1 MAFFRFSSN
10 NTSHGIV
17 LKVFSG
23 SNGDVYY
30 ISTTKVPKVTPWLEN
45 LFSSMAMLFNEQ
57 FHIGP

>member
-1 MAFFRFSSN
+1 MMSQE
-10 NTSHGIV
+10 IV

-45 LFSSMAMLFNEQ
+45 LFSSMTILFSEQ